1 MDYYKISHR
10 TLNLFLFILRGY
22 KTLAKRFSS
31 APTRGRKEREGEKRE
46 IERGGERK
54 REKTVQRER
63 TEENEEEEAE
73 KRCG

>member
-46 IERGGERK
+46 REEERK